1 MYRRSRNL
9 NLEIRREHKIDGLK
23 PSILC
28 SRNAAP
34 TGVGIPVSNS
44 YCAILFR
51 VIDHLLKFVD
61 GDDYRTGG
69 FLQITEYLVERRFRR
84 ADVAQCRLKLG
95 LPAGANVM
103 PPCRD
108 LTLFQKLSMAFLPKG
123 FRPSTM
129 PRFKEN
135 TRSRNDPVA

>member
-1 MYRRSRNL
+1 MAIIYFL
-9 NLEIRREHKIDGLK
+9 NMCPQQSLD
-23 PSILC
+23 
-28 SRNAAP
+28 
-34 TGVGIPVSNS
+34 
-44 YCAILFR
+44 ILFR
-51 VIDHLLKFVD
+51 IFSDLLKFVD